1 MLEPVTRLW
10 NFRWSL
16 NWLSHSFKWTGMRE
30 RRSRTVV
37 KIVCPRINDLAG
49 ALLQRWPRFYSGW
62 LRKPHYAS
70 SHDLYTS
77 VPHALL
83 APSMWH
89 SERLH
94 GGGPV
99 PLHFKGTHT
108 KKLFAQSHQL
118 QRPGTTGVGIIACRW
133 FTSEVCGELNK
144 QHVHTANLQQARMQV
159 QTNLP
164 RHIERSFGE
173 WEGLKCVSCEEG
185 HAWAL
190 FFQPW
195 HLLCVIRL
203 IMWSWWLSSS
213 AEMGSGLCLE
223 AIQAQGWTPDWGNQR
238 RMRVAR

>member
-1 MLEPVTRLW
+1 MPLLTIYTLAFHTPCLQHPCNTQNGYMEVVLFLSISRGHIQRSYLLKVT
-10 NFRWSL
+10 S
-16 NWLSHSFKWTGMRE
+16 
-30 RRSRTVV
+30 
-37 KIVCPRINDLAG
+37 C
-49 ALLQRWPRFYSGW
+49 
-62 LRKPHYAS
+62 
-70 SHDLYTS
+70 
-77 VPHALL
+77 
-83 APSMWH
+83 
-89 SERLH
+89 
-94 GGGPV
+94 
-99 PLHFKGTHT
+99 KGTV
-108 KKLFAQSHQL
+108 QL
-118 QRPGTTGVGIIACRW
+118 AFGIIACRW

-164 RHIERSFGE
+164 RHIERSLGE

-185 HAWAL
+185 NAWAL

-238 RMRVAR
+238 RMRVAH